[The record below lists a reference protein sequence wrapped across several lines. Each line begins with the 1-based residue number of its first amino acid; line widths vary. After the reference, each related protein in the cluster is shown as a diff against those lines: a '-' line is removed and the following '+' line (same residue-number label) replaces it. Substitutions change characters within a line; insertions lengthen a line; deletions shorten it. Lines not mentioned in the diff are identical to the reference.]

1 MMTVVSSTNIQKLT
15 QAIFCAEKLQ
25 TTSSRF
31 APKSKLF
38 ISLKLDGLLVANQNR
53 EKYKEPMRNEI
64 NEYKRS

>member
-1 MMTVVSSTNIQKLT
+1 MPVVSSTNIQKLT
-15 QAIFCAEKLQ
+15 QVTFCAEKLQ

-38 ISLKLDGLLVANQNR
+38 ISLRLYGLLVANQNR

>member
-25 TTSSRF
+25 TTLSRF

-38 ISLKLDGLLVANQNR
+38 ISLKLVGLLVANQNR

-64 NEYKRS
+64 NEYKRN

>member
-1 MMTVVSSTNIQKLT
+1 MPVVSSTNIQKLT
-15 QAIFCAEKLQ
+15 QATICAEKLQ

-38 ISLKLDGLLVANQNR
+38 ISLKLDSLLVANQNR

>member
-1 MMTVVSSTNIQKLT
+1 MTVVSSTNIQKLT

-38 ISLKLDGLLVANQNR
+38 ISLKLDGLLVANHQNR

-64 NEYKRS
+64 NEYKRN

>member
-1 MMTVVSSTNIQKLT
+1 MPVVSSTNIQKLT
-15 QAIFCAEKLQ
+15 QATICAEKLQ

-38 ISLKLDGLLVANQNR
+38 ISLRLYGLLVANQNR

>member
-1 MMTVVSSTNIQKLT
+1 MMPVVSSTNIQKLT
-15 QAIFCAEKLQ
+15 QATFCTEKLQ

-31 APKSKLF
+31 APKRKLF

-64 NEYKRS
+64 NEYKKS